1 MGRSW
6 RERGL
11 AGGMLV
17 FACGIA
23 ATRAA
28 EGELGGG
35 GTWSALWSYDED
47 ARLSLFGIK
56 AAGDDWR
63 LHGGGRL
70 VVDAIKY
77 GHANARRSG
86 LEVDEA
92 QLLLEGGYGED
103 LAFRVQPDLLGI
115 DTRHNLYDAW
125 ASLRFCPEATLTAGQ
140 IRLALGTEYAT
151 RPEDLP
157 LIGYGFTSFLDGRH
171 DWGARLDGELL
182 ARSFWYDL
190 AAVAGHGFGVDGQ
203 DLNSPQFSLRCVVT
217 PFAATDLPALQ
228 GFFGGA
234 GLAYSPRYDD
244 PLRLTTPLDST
255 VFTVRDLDGDDA
267 FWRHLELGYF
277 WGPFRCGFESSVGAV
292 GDVPTGGGRT
302 EDMDQLTAWTAYAAW
317 NLTGEETA
325 WRRGRWVPAPAA
337 SSRFGRVE
345 IAARYSN
352 ADVDRGLFDGGLT
365 DYDPSTQEV
374 RTFTLNLNWYPAGGV
389 RVSAGWV
396 KTLADDEL
404 TAFGGTN
411 RDSALLLRL
420 ALDL

>member
-1 MGRSW
+1 MERSW
-6 RERGL
+6 RELSL
-11 AGGMLV
+11 AGSALV
-17 FACGIA
+17 IACGIA
-23 ATRAA
+23 PTRAA

-35 GTWSALWSYDED
+35 GTWSALWSWDEEE
-47 ARLSLFGIK
+47 RLSLFGIE
-56 AAGDDWR
+56 AAGDCWR

-86 LEVDEA
+86 IEVEEA
-92 QLLLEGGYGED
+92 QLLLEGGYKED

-125 ASLRFCPEATLTAGQ
+125 ASLRFCPWATLTAGQ

-157 LIGYGFTSFLDGRH
+157 LIGYGFGSFLDGRY

-182 ARSFWYDL
+182 TRSLWYDL
-190 AAVAGHGFGVDGQ
+190 AAGAGHGFGVDGQ
-203 DLNSPQFSLRCVVT
+203 DLDSPQFSVRCVAI
-217 PFAATDLPALQ
+217 PFAATDLPVLR
-228 GFFGGA
+228 GLFGGA
-234 GLAYSPRYDD
+234 GLAYSPRYND

-255 VFTVRDLDGDDA
+255 VFTTRDLDGDDA

-277 WGPFRCGFESSVGAV
+277 WGPFRCGLEHIVGAV
-292 GDVPTGGGRT
+292 DGVPIGGGQT
-302 EDMDQLTAWTAYAAW
+302 EDMDQLTAWTAYAAC
-317 NLTGEETA
+317 NLTGEEVQ

-352 ADVDRGLFDGGLT
+352 ADVDRRLFDDGLT
-365 DYDPSTQEV
+365 GYDPSTQEV

-396 KTLADDEL
+396 KTIADDEL
-404 TAFGGTN
+404 TTFGRTN
-411 RDSALLLRL
+411 RDSALVLRL